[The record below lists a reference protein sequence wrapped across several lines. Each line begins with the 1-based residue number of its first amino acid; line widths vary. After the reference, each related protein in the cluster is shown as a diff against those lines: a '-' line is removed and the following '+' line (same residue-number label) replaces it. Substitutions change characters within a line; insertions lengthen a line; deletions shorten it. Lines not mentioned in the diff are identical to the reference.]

1 VVTAW
6 AAFIWSGSISTIWPM
21 FGIANQLLAAV
32 ALCVATTILIN
43 SGKAKY
49 IWITL
54 VPLSFV
60 ATTTLVAGWE
70 SITDIFWPL
79 SQKPDTAWQ
88 GYINT
93 CLTATIMVAA
103 VIILADSIRRWF
115 GLGKRPELIVAL
127 AEAESPG

>member
-1 VVTAW
+1 
-6 AAFIWSGSISTIWPM
+6 
-21 FGIANQLLAAV
+21 V
-32 ALCVATTILIN
+32 ALCVATTIIIN

-49 IWITL
+49 SWVTL

-70 SITDIFWPL
+70 SITNIFWPL
-79 SQKPDTAWQ
+79 SQRPETAMQ

-93 CLTATIMVAA
+93 FLTATIMTAA

-115 GLGKRPELIVAL
+115 GLGKRPESIVTL
-127 AEAESPG
+127 AEAESVL